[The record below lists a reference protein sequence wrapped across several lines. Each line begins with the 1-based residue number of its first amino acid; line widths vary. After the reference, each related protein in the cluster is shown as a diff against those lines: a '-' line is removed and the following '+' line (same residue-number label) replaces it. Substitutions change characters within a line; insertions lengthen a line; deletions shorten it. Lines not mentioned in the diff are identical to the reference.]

1 MSSKRKL
8 KKDLNYVTYELLSE
22 SFTLRHFHPTMEEE
36 KFESVIRDLVN
47 KRNELIARINQPE
60 LKKGETLAQYYRRL
74 RVELTDL
81 VGIVEKFKT

>member
-8 KKDLNYVTYELLSE
+8 KKDINYVTYELLTE
-22 SFTLRHFHPTMEEE
+22 SFTLRHFHPTMDEG

-60 LKKGETLAQYYRRL
+60 LKEGETLAQYYRKVRA
-74 RVELTDL
+74 ELTDL
-81 VGIVEKFKT
+81 VSVVEKFNT